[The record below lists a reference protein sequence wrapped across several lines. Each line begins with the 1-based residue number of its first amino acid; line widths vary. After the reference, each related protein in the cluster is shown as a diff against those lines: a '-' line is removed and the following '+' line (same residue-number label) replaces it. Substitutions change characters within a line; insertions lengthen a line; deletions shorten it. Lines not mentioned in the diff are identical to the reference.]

1 MMKKLIATV
10 LLAVSL
16 MQVVQAES
24 DTAPATGGQ
33 AAATSSADGRARLN
47 QFFTTVNSMQSVFVQ
62 EVYDDKGKLK
72 QNSKGTVYLS
82 RPGKFR
88 WEYAAP
94 ESHQIVADG
103 KNVWVYDV
111 ELDQVTVKPMTQ
123 ALSAAP
129 VGMLLSKQPVEQ
141 QFAVEPMEAENSKL
155 SWFRLKPHKKD
166 SDFTTM
172 DLGMSDQGIQEMV
185 LGDKFGQQTYIHF
198 QGMKLDV
205 NIDASRFKFTPPAN
219 VDVIGKPS

>member
-1 MMKKLIATV
+1 MIKKMMIAATV
-10 LLAVSL
+10 IGLGLT
-16 MQVVQAES
+16 QTVQAE
-24 DTAPATGGQ
+24 GG
-33 AAATSSADGRARLN
+33 REKLN
-47 QFFTTVNSMQSVFVQ
+47 EFFTNVNTMQSTFVQ
-62 EVYDDKGKLK
+62 EVFDDKGKLK
-72 QNSKGTVYLS
+72 QKSRGTVYLL
-82 RPGKFR
+82 RPGRFR

-94 ESHQIVADG
+94 EAHQIVADG

-129 VGMLLSKQPVEQ
+129 VGMLLNKQPVEK
-141 QFAVEPMEAENSKL
+141 QFAVQEMNADNSNL
-155 SWFRLKPHKKD
+155 EWFRLVPHKKD

-172 DLGMSDQGIQEMV
+172 DLGINQNGIQEMV
-185 LGDKFGQQTYIHF
+185 LEDKFKQQTYIHF

-205 NIDASRFKFTPPAN
+205 NIATDRFIFRPPAG

>member
-1 MMKKLIATV
+1 MMKQLVATV
-10 LLAVSL
+10 FLVAGLIQGVH
-16 MQVVQAES
+16 AES
-24 DTAPATGGQ
+24 DTGSAGGA
-33 AAATSSADGRARLN
+33 AAATSTADGRARLN
-47 QFFTTVNSMQSVFVQ
+47 QFFTTVNSMQAGFVQ

-94 ESHQIVADG
+94 DSHQIVADG

-129 VGMLLSKQPVEQ
+129 VGMLLNKQPVEQ

-155 SWFRLKPHKKD
+155 SWFRLKPHKRD

-172 DLGMSDQGIQEMV
+172 DLGLSDQGIQEMV

-198 QGMKLDV
+198 QGMKLDGSM
-205 NIDASRFKFTPPAN
+205 DPSRFKFTPPAG